1 MRILFL
7 ILDAFDPVRLSPHL
21 TPNLWRWANAD
32 GAATGTGQAVMA
44 ACTYPNHASFITGV
58 PPSQHGIYVNH
69 VIREGQVA
77 GAWEVGP
84 QTPTLFDRY
93 GDEAIAILGDHHLV
107 GVMGAS
113 AAASHWPPDGELPL
127 DVELDLLGYPA
138 DEALLPQ
145 LLSGLADEARFTVGY
160 LGSIDTHSHVFGPDS
175 DEALDAYRLVDA
187 RIARIEAALDWDDM
201 AIVVVS
207 DHTQNTAEDL
217 PGIDLRPVVGADTI
231 LADEGSAI
239 LIGAAIDPAAVMAVD
254 GVVGAC
260 GLDDGNTLAWCRPGR
275 FFGPFDSP
283 ILRGVHGNEA
293 TRTQLAMVTGG
304 HPNRH
309 IAADMVNAEPVP
321 ATGWA
326 GVLRAML
333 EA

>member
-58 PPSQHGIYVNH
+58 PPSQHGIFVNH
-69 VIREGQVA
+69 VIRDGQVA

-84 QTPTLFDRY
+84 QAPTIFDKY
-93 GDEAIAILGDHHLV
+93 GDESIAILGDHHLV
-107 GVMGAS
+107 GVMGAR

-145 LLSGLADEARFTVGY
+145 LLSGLADEARFTLGY
-160 LGSIDTHSHVFGPDS
+160 LGSIDTYSHVFGPES

-201 AIVVVS
+201 VIVVVS
-207 DHTQNTAEDL
+207 DHIQNTAEDL

-239 LIGAAIDPAAVMAVD
+239 LIGAAIDPAILMAVD
-254 GVVGAC
+254 GVVGARQ
-260 GLDDGNTLAWCRPGR
+260 LDDGNTLAWCRPGR

-309 IAADMVNAEPVP
+309 IAADMVNAGPVP

-326 GVLRAML
+326 KVFRTLL
-333 EA
+333 DS